1 MLLFTYQHN
10 TNKLGS
16 QLLHCITGYQTKE
29 NTKPWHGYVLWQT
42 IHTGFFWRQKFPDSK
57 PTYERIQKTASLFSE
72 RRLSFQEQ
80 PAPIQRKL
88 RLQRAE
94 FHATG
99 CAALQYLQIGIP
111 LHCRKSKI
119 FCCTFH
125 KGLFSLN

>member
-29 NTKPWHGYVLWQT
+29 NTKPWHGYVLWQM
-42 IHTGFFWRQKFPDSK
+42 IHTGFFLETKIYRQQANLRKDS
-57 PTYERIQKTASLFSE
+57 ENSISVL
-72 RRLSFQEQ
+72 
-80 PAPIQRKL
+80 RKAALVSGTTCANTTETL

-99 CAALQYLQIGIP
+99 
-111 LHCRKSKI
+111 
-119 FCCTFH
+119 
-125 KGLFSLN
+125 